1 MEASESRTV
10 SVVTDVETLAVWGG
24 SVFVETMVM
33 RLAMEAVDA
42 CSHLSCLEHGISG
55 L

>member
-10 SVVTDVETLAVWGG
+10 AVVTDVETLAVWGG
-24 SVFVETMVM
+24 PVFVETMVM
-33 RLAMEAVDA
+33 SLAMEAEDT
-42 CSHLSCLEHGISG
+42 CCHLPCLGRGISG